1 MNEFY
6 NKKFFDLL
14 EEIKRD
20 YQLVYAKQLLDL
32 QERMQ
37 EAGPIKDR
45 RLELLY
51 KFPKKSQ
58 SLTAKYEGTAQ
69 ELDVLISR
77 LLEKTGG
84 DKTKNPLYGKG
95 KSFIESGEKHHV
107 NPSVLVA
114 IAMHESGRGTSSM
127 ARNRN
132 NIGGLIGKNG
142 ALRFNKVED
151 CIESMA
157 KTIEKHTKND
167 ILTIEQ
173 LGRSGKYCA
182 KSAGDR
188 WAEDVVFYINK
199 L

>member
-51 KFPKKSQ
+51 KFTKKSQ